1 MQLESKVEY
10 MKERYRKIHNIKYE
24 KGQDIGIATYIRV
37 YRNEGK
43 LRCGTPFFNVEFRVI
58 ACLYHFFCQLP
69 AVLECGQDI
78 G

>member
-43 LRCGTPFFNVEFRVI
+43 LRCGTPFFYVEFRVI
-58 ACLYHFFCQLP
+58 ACLYQFFCQ
-69 AVLECGQDI
+69 
-78 G
+78 